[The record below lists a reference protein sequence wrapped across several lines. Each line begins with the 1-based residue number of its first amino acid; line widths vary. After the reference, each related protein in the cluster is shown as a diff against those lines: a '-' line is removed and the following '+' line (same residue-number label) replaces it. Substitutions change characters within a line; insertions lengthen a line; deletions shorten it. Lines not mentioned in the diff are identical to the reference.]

1 MWQSGHVTA
10 AAALAT
16 GVTGRLAFKLLHDQ
30 MHLSYIRY
38 SFTVTNKLA
47 NIGQIYGFFSC
58 TLCEKIILNMLKPIN
73 LGKCSSNV

>member
-38 SFTVTNKLA
+38 SFTVTNKVA

-58 TLCEKIILNMLKPIN
+58 TLCEKNHIEY
-73 LGKCSSNV
+73 VEAY